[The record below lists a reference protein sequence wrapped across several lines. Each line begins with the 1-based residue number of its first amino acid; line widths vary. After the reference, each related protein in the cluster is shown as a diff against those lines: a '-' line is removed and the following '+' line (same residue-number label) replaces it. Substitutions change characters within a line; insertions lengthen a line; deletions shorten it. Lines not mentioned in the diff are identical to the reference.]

1 MWQTAT
7 GLTRVPDVSRLPALP
22 DPIEAPEAVVEMP
35 LPASAHTFYLGGLFV
50 LAVLAAC
57 YVAGEILLPV
67 VLAFVLKLLLQP
79 AMRLLEAVRLP
90 RLPAALVTI
99 GALFGLLAGLGTA
112 LSGPAADWA
121 GKLPHSVS
129 RIEQRLSLVKR
140 PMDILLGFT
149 RQADSLMGSPATAGT
164 ASVEVKGPGLADSLF
179 TGTRNLATGVFSTS
193 LLLFFLLVSGDKFL
207 RRFVEI
213 MPRFHDKRR
222 AVEISQHV
230 ECDISAYLIT
240 ITGMNAAVGVAT
252 GVAMYLCGL
261 DDPVLWGAVAFLLNF
276 VPILGPFV
284 GVGVF
289 LLAGLSSFE
298 QLWQVLLPAGL
309 YLLIHLVEAA
319 AVTPIL
325 VARRFTLNPV
335 LIVLALLFWHW
346 MWGVPGAI
354 LAVPMLA
361 IAKIICDR
369 IRPLMALGHFLG
381 A

>member
-1 MWQTAT
+1 MSDLSYQPM
-7 GLTRVPDVSRLPALP
+7 RSDE
-22 DPIEAPEAVVEMP
+22 EAEQDAVVEMP
-35 LPASAHTFYLGGLFV
+35 LPTSPQTFFLGGLFV
-50 LAVLAAC
+50 LAVLATC
-57 YVAGEILLPV
+57 YLARDILLPI

-79 AMRLLEAVRLP
+79 AMRLLEAVRIP
-90 RLPAALVTI
+90 RVIAALVAI
-99 GALFGLLAGLGTA
+99 GALFSLLAGLGTA

-129 RIEQRLSLVKR
+129 RIEERLRLVKR
-140 PMDILLGFT
+140 PMDILLVLT
-149 RQADSLMGSPATAGT
+149 KQADSLMGAPKIAGA
-164 ASVEVKGPGLADSLF
+164 ASIEVKGPGLADTLF
-179 TGTRNLATGVFSTS
+179 AGTRTLATGVFTTS
-193 LLLFFLLVSGDKFL
+193 LLLFFLLISGDTFL
-207 RRFVEI
+207 RRIVEI
-213 MPRFHDKRR
+213 LPRFRDKRQ

-230 ECDISAYLIT
+230 ERDISAYLIT
-240 ITGMNAAVGVAT
+240 ISAMNAAVGIAT
-252 GVAMYLCGL
+252 AAAMSLCGL
-261 DDPVLWGAVAFLLNF
+261 GDPILWGASAFLLNF

-284 GVGVF
+284 GVGIF
-289 LLAGLSSFE
+289 LLAGLSSFDAS
-298 QLWQVLLPAGL
+298 WQILMPAGL
-309 YLLIHLVEAA
+309 YLLIHLVEGAV
-319 AVTPIL
+319 VTPML